1 MMFNPPFFTPPF
13 HRRFPTPYYNPPI
26 PTTEDTPQQESQHY
40 STSDQNNTLETSKNT
55 ENHTSQKRDF
65 KNENPQIFHI
75 AGITLYFDDILIIC
89 LLFFLYS
96 EGVKD
101 EMLFISLILLLLS

>member
-1 MMFNPPFFTPPF
+1 MMFGSPFFTPPF
-13 HRRFPTPYYNPPI
+13 YRRLPQSYYPPPTQYSI
-26 PTTEDTPQQESQHY
+26 PSTETKIKPESPN
-40 STSDQNNTLETSKNT
+40 STSPKCDFI
-55 ENHTSQKRDF
+55 SQ
-65 KNENPQIFHI
+65 NPQIFHI

-101 EMLFISLILLLLS
+101 EMLFICLILLLLS